1 MAQIPLG
8 NFAQVA
14 VQQDTTPN
22 RVLARND
29 DQAGQIAQQTA
40 GTVQRAAVGILGD
53 ITRQDQALA
62 KVKASNSLLDRD
74 QQINGIVS
82 NLAEQSRMGN
92 LTYDKLPD
100 AYNAAVSKLDPLDT
114 PGLDEATQGE
124 VGLSLKRLQNSGLE
138 KINATA
144 FAARNGAA
152 KSELQSR
159 MDMLGKDAGMPNANI
174 DQINARMDVEEIDTT
189 GHLAYGADWGKVK
202 QDFKDNNWTSH
213 AMQQVA
219 TSSNDIGSLQKVQ
232 HDLTA
237 EDGFYANKLDPARR
251 TQLIGTVTGRIYQV
265 QEHNERQAE
274 IRENKAERALLQ
286 MDQQAATGVPPDPAS
301 QQRWQAATAGTSVAG
316 EFHARVSQMNE
327 VQGVLR
333 QPIEIQQQFLEK
345 KRQDMVTNGASVAEQ
360 ANVNRLQSAV
370 DNNIKMMKNDPLTF
384 TALRTGSDVAPLDL
398 SGIGTPE
405 GQKALGEQIGNR
417 FDVVKAVQK
426 KYGPEVS
433 RVPFKAQELIA
444 LQAGYTAA
452 DDNTKLHILAA
463 VGGAAPTGP
472 DAVAAIK
479 AIAPEQPLTLL
490 AGMAQYRQLKA
501 PDGTDVA
508 KTLMVGSKILK
519 DKSIAIPDDH
529 LLQASFEKLVGNA
542 MPGGTPQREQAYQ
555 GYKAAYVGLAEA
567 QGKRYDPVGKTL
579 DDKVS
584 AKAIDMVTGGVA
596 SMGGGVFGGPAFK
609 VIKPYGMEDK
619 AFGKAV
625 DDQLAGLASS
635 SKLPVDQLRDMPM
648 SSVPGKEGS
657 YYLLNA
663 GRVQLDPVT
672 NQPLVVNV
680 K

>member
-14 VQQDTTPN
+14 VQPDATPN
-22 RVLARND
+22 RVLVRND

-53 ITRQDQALA
+53 ITRQDEALA

-100 AYNAAVSKLDPLDT
+100 AYNAAVAKLDPLDT
-114 PGLDEATQGE
+114 PGLDQATQGE
-124 VGLSLKRLQNSGLE
+124 VGLSLKRLQNSGLD

-152 KSELQSR
+152 KSEIQSR
-159 MDMLGKDAGMPNANI
+159 MDMLGKDAGLPNA
-174 DQINARMDVEEIDTT
+174 DVSQINARMDVDEIDTA
-189 GHLAYGADWGKVK
+189 GHMAYGTDWGKVK
-202 QDFKDNNWTSH
+202 QDFKDNNWSSH

-219 TSSNDIGSLQKVQ
+219 GAGNNMASLQKVQ

-237 EDGFYANKLDPARR
+237 DDGFYVDKLDANKR
-251 TQLIGTVTGRIYQV
+251 TQMISTVTGRIFQV
-265 QEHNERQAE
+265 QEHNERQGE
-274 IRENKAERALLQ
+274 IRENRAERALLQ

-316 EFHARVSQMNE
+316 EFHTRVAQMNE

-333 QPIEIQQQFLEK
+333 QPIDVQQQFLEK
-345 KRQDMVTNGASVAEQ
+345 KRQDMITNGASVTEQ

-370 DNNIKMMKNDPLTF
+370 DNNIKLMKTDPLTF
-384 TALRTGSDVAPLDL
+384 NALRTGGDVAPLDL
-398 SGIGTPE
+398 SGLGSPA
-405 GQKALGEQIGNR
+405 GQAALKDQIASR
-417 FDVVKAVQK
+417 FDVVKAVQA

-433 RVPFKAQELIA
+433 RVPFKAPELEG
-444 LQAGYTAA
+444 LKAGYNAA
-452 DDNTKLHILAA
+452 DDNTKLQILGA

-479 AIAPEQPLTLL
+479 AIAPEQPVTLL
-490 AGMAQYRQLKA
+490 AGMAQFHQLKA
-501 PDGTDVA
+501 TDGTDVA
-508 KTLMVGSKILK
+508 KTLIIGSKILK
-519 DKSIAIPDDH
+519 DKSVAVPDDK

-555 GYKAAYVGLAEA
+555 GYKALYVGLAEA
-567 QGKRYDPVGKTL
+567 QGKPYDPIAKTL
-579 DDKVS
+579 DNEIS
-584 AKAIDMVTGGVA
+584 AKAVNMATGGVA
-596 SMGGGVFGGPAFK
+596 SMGGGMFGGPAYK
-609 VIKPYGMEDK
+609 VIKPYNMDDK

-625 DDQLAGLASS
+625 DDQLTGLATA
-635 SKLPVDQLRDMPM
+635 SKLPIDQLRDMPM
-648 SSVPGKEGS
+648 SAVPGNDGS

-663 GRVQLDPVT
+663 GRVQLNPIT
-672 NQPLVVNV
+672 NQPLTV
-680 K
+680 KVK